1 MEIRRG
7 SFICAAALLFVLML
21 TWVAEARPFQVNAK
35 SAILIDMTD
44 GRVLYE
50 QNADTLIPPA
60 SITKVI
66 TLYLVFDAIREG
78 RVHLWDSV
86 KVSHAAASTGGSRMG
101 LRAGRDVQLQELIR
115 GAAVVSGND
124 ACVALAE
131 HLSGSV
137 DAFVRKMN
145 AKARELGMTRTVF
158 MTPNGLPA
166 CGQVTT
172 ARDISKLSTAYLR
185 RFPESLA
192 IHSMQSYTYINS
204 THHNANRLLGKC
216 PGVDGLKTGFVCA
229 AGYNI
234 TATAKRGE
242 TRLLAVVLGA
252 PSAGVR
258 TAQTTKLLEAGFHR
272 VNSGSLEYVVA
283 DGGGTDVPARHSRS
297 ARHAKVKVAK
307 TVKHGRVLHAAK
319 TRKGADY
326 CKGGGRPGSVVV
338 VKKTK
343 GGKMVIASKGDGSAK
358 MKSVL
363 GKAKAGEKASA
374 KQLAKKNPEPKK
386 NIAVKKGEPGKS
398 KTVQATGTS
407 SKVQQAK
414 DASANQKK
422 QPASKKNNRQ
432 AQDSK
437 KRPS

>member
-7 SFICAAALLFVLML
+7 SFICAGALLIVLMFA
-21 TWVAEARPFQVNAK
+21 WVAEARPFQVNAK

-166 CGQVTT
+166 SGQVTT
-172 ARDISKLSTAYLR
+172 ARDISKLSMAYLR

-234 TATAKRGE
+234 TATAKRGD

-258 TAQTTKLLEAGFHR
+258 TAQTTKLIEAGFHR
-272 VNSGSLEYVVA
+272 VNAGSLEYVVA
-283 DGGGTDVPARHSRS
+283 DGGTDAPARHSRS
-297 ARHAKVKVAK
+297 ARHAKVKAAK
-307 TVKHGRVLHAAK
+307 TVKHGRALHAAK
-319 TRKGADY
+319 PRKGADY

-343 GGKMVIASKGDGSAK
+343 GGKMVIASKGSGSGK
-358 MKSVL
+358 VKSVP
-363 GKAKAGEKASA
+363 AKTKVVEKAS
-374 KQLAKKNPEPKK
+374 AKKNPEPKK
-386 NIAVKKGEPGKS
+386 SVAGKKGEPGKS
-398 KTVQATGTS
+398 KAVQKTGTS

-414 DASANQKK
+414 AASASQKK
-422 QPASKKNNRQ
+422 QPAAKKNNR
-432 AQDSK
+432 QDSK